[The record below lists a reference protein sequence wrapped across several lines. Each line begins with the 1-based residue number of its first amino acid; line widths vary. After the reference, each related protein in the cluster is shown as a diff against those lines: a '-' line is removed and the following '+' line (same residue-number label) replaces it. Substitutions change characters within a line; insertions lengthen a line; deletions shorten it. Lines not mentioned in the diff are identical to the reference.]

1 MGELK
6 EIEQEEIYINMLKE
20 QREKVK
26 DIMSDEGKMKFQME
40 ALKLEFAKKNEYIS
54 QLEVENFN
62 IKSTFKFCNL
72 KKNLKKKNW
81 NLCFKKGTFMK
92 N

>member
-26 DIMSDEGKMKFQME
+26 DIMSDEGKMKF
-40 ALKLEFAKKNEYIS
+40 
-54 QLEVENFN
+54 
-62 IKSTFKFCNL
+62 
-72 KKNLKKKNW
+72 
-81 NLCFKKGTFMK
+81 
-92 N
+92 